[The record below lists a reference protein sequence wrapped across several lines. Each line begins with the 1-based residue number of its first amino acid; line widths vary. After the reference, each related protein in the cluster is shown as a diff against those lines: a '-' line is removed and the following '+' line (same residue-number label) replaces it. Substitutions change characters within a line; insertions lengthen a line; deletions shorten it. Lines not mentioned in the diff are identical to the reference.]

1 MCDRANRYGKWSGKI
16 GENISYGRSDARD
29 VVIQL
34 IVDDGLTDRG
44 HRGNIFD
51 PQFRVV
57 GVACGEHSKYRAMCV
72 TTFAAGYD
80 EANGAPGLPSHAVFG
95 APSL

>member
-1 MCDRANRYGKWSGKI
+1 MSDRVNSYGRWSDKI
-16 GENISYGRSDARD
+16 GETISYGRSDARD

-44 HRGNIFD
+44 HRDNIFD
-51 PQFRVV
+51 PAFRVV

-72 TTFAAGYD
+72 TTFAAGYA
-80 EANGAPGLPSHAVFG
+80 EKRR
-95 APSL
+95 